1 MPGLYGG
8 LGNYFIPIYLGVPA
22 ITLPR
27 INNFSLLLIL
37 ISFSSIIFSIILEY
51 SIGVGWTLY
60 PPLSIISTI
69 IINIIIINLII
80 SGLSSLLSS
89 INYLIIILLFH
100 GQVYLFSWSILFTAI
115 MLIFTLPILTG
126 VILMLLSD
134 LYFNTIFFII
144 IGDPILYQ
152 HLF

>member
-1 MPGLYGG
+1 MIFFIIMPGLYGG
-8 LGNYFIPIYLGVPA
+8 LGNYFIPIYLGIPE
-22 ITLPR
+22 IIYPR

-89 INYLIIILLFH
+89 INYLIIILLFY
-100 GQVYLFSWSILFTAI
+100 GIFTVYLFS
-115 MLIFTLPILTG
+115 
-126 VILMLLSD
+126 
-134 LYFNTIFFII
+134 
-144 IGDPILYQ
+144 
-152 HLF
+152 